1 MGENG
6 AGKTTLI
13 RIISTILKPDSGT
26 CRIKNFCSVNNPEQV
41 RKNIGLLQG
50 GEAGLYDRLTAYE
63 NIEYFGLLHKIDRE
77 TIKKRISMFSEILDM
92 EDFLNR
98 KSGVFSKGMK
108 QKTAVAR
115 SLIHDPE
122 VIILDEPTS
131 GLDLGASKKVQD
143 FILFMK
149 NSGKSILFSSHSMQE
164 ILKTADNLIIMHKGI
179 IKDSG
184 SREVLEAKYRTD
196 IENIFYSLTGVQK

>member
-1 MGENG
+1 
-6 AGKTTLI
+6 
-13 RIISTILKPDSGT
+13 
-26 CRIKNFCSVNNPEQV
+26 
-41 RKNIGLLQG
+41 
-50 GEAGLYDRLTAYE
+50 
-63 NIEYFGLLHKIDRE
+63 
-77 TIKKRISMFSEILDM
+77 MFSEILDM

>member
-1 MGENG
+1 
-6 AGKTTLI
+6 
-13 RIISTILKPDSGT
+13 
-26 CRIKNFCSVNNPEQV
+26 
-41 RKNIGLLQG
+41 
-50 GEAGLYDRLTAYE
+50 
-63 NIEYFGLLHKIDRE
+63 
-77 TIKKRISMFSEILDM
+77 MFSEILDM

-131 GLDLGASKKVQD
+131 GLDLGAAKKVQD